1 MKKIILS
8 TLFLPAF
15 AFANSS
21 TFLTVGVGE
30 LNLPVIYSNGN
41 IEMVDVDGYSFSLS
55 NIIDD
60 KTMIGLSHLEANGDF
75 DGSVTGVSAAYAFDS
90 FAAGSMY
97 VGISYSDS
105 DISDQ
110 TDTSYSI
117 GFAKVSGNGTDYNL
131 SASTVDGIVSY
142 GVSVIADS
150 GVSFGI
156 SESNGSSIVQVGY
169 RFAFN

>member
-1 MKKIILS
+1 
-8 TLFLPAF
+8 
-15 AFANSS
+15 
-21 TFLTVGVGE
+21 
-30 LNLPVIYSNGN
+30 
-41 IEMVDVDGYSFSLS
+41 
-55 NIIDD
+55 
-60 KTMIGLSHLEANGDF
+60 
-75 DGSVTGVSAAYAFDS
+75 
-90 FAAGSMY
+90 MY